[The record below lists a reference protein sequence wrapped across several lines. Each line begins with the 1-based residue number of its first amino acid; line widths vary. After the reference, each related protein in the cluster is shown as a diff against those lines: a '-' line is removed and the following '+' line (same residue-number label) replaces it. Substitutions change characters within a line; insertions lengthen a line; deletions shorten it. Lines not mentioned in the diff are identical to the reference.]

1 MIIVCVRVCACVVC
15 VTDCVLIFLMPR
27 SPDAQT
33 TDYGCYKGGE
43 DLGVA
48 AVHNAGGGEALY
60 IKITKDLH
68 SVQQQQTS
76 EEGHAE

>member
-1 MIIVCVRVCACVVC
+1 MLRLQIMGVTKEGRIWGSSCAQG
-15 VTDCVLIFLMPR
+15 R
-27 SPDAQT
+27 
-33 TDYGCYKGGE
+33 GGGE
-43 DLGVA
+43 I
-48 AVHNAGGGEALY
+48 EALY